1 MNALRHM
8 SGAAP
13 AASGRN
19 ALADMAEML
28 RQIGA
33 QNSRQG
39 MDTVLAHIT
48 PEEAMLLHQ
57 MGGSGRMDPATG
69 ALHFDSSGDGDG
81 PGSGGGPGGGED
93 GGGGPGANPGGEN
106 AAHGVNESTTEG
118 RDAAYGG
125 GWGDIGGGIGDFFND
140 PRAFVARNLEPN
152 IATPGVLG
160 MVTGFATGGLLG
172 TAGMAAMS
180 EAARS
185 IGDTV
190 TGWAQDVTGLT
201 ASAPP
206 GSVDY
211 GQSNNGMG
219 GGGSINGGFTFPAA
233 QQSGP
238 SVGGISLGG
247 NQNALAQMGR
257 NNNGGVY
264 IGSMRG

>member
-8 SGAAP
+8 AGGQP
-13 AASGRN
+13 ASGRN

-28 RQIGA
+28 RQVGA
-33 QNSRQG
+33 QNSREG

-69 ALHFDSSGDGDG
+69 ALHFDDSGDGDG
-81 PGSGGGPGGGED
+81 GPGGPSE
-93 GGGGPGANPGGEN
+93 GGGPGANPGGEN
-106 AAHGVNESTTEG
+106 AATGGAYGSTAD

-140 PRAFVARNLEPN
+140 PVAFAARNLEPN

-160 MVTGFATGGLLG
+160 MMTGFATGGMLG

-180 EAARS
+180 QAAET
-185 IGDTV
+185 IGNGLTS
-190 TGWAQDVTGLT
+190 AISSATGLT

-206 GSVDY
+206 GTVDY
-211 GQSNNGMG
+211 SYDSGPGSGGQW
-219 GGGSINGGFTFPAA
+219 TPPT

-247 NQNALAQMGR
+247 NQNALAQMGKP
-257 NNNGGVY
+257 NNSSGVY

>member
-1 MNALRHM
+1 MNALRL

-28 RQIGA
+28 RQVGA
-33 QNSRQG
+33 ENSKSG
-39 MDTVLAHIT
+39 MDTILAHIT

-69 ALHFDSSGDGDG
+69 ALHFDDSGDGDG
-81 PGSGGGPGGGED
+81 PGGGGGPGGGED
-93 GGGGPGANPGGEN
+93 GGGGPGAAPGGEN
-106 AAHGVNESTTEG
+106 AAHGVNESTTDG

-140 PRAFVARNLEPN
+140 PLAFATRNLEPN

-160 MVTGFATGGLLG
+160 MMTGFATGGLLG

-180 EAARS
+180 AAAQTA
-185 IGDTV
+185 GDAI
-190 TGWAQDVTGLT
+190 TGWAQDTFGVQ

-206 GSVDY
+206 GTVDY
-211 GQSNNGMG
+211 SYDSGPGGAGEWRPSTGQ
-219 GGGSINGGFTFPAA
+219 P
-233 QQSGP
+233 SGP
-238 SVGGISLGG
+238 SVGGISMGG
-247 NQNALAQMGR
+247 GQNALAQMGR
-257 NNNGGVY
+257 NNGGVF

>member
-28 RQIGA
+28 RQVGA
-33 QNSRQG
+33 ENSREG

-69 ALHFDSSGDGDG
+69 ALHFDDSGDGDG
-81 PGSGGGPGGGED
+81 PGGGGGPGDTE
-93 GGGGPGANPGGEN
+93 GGGPGANPGGEN
-106 AAHGVNESTTEG
+106 AATGSAFGDTAS

-125 GWGDIGGGIGDFFND
+125 GWGDIGGGIGDFVND
-140 PRAFVARNLEPN
+140 PLAFATRNLEPN

-160 MVTGFATGGLLG
+160 MMTGFATGGLLG

-180 EAARS
+180 AAAQTA
-185 IGDTV
+185 GDAI
-190 TGWAQDVTGLT
+190 TGWAQDTFGVQ

-206 GSVDY
+206 GTVDY
-211 GQSNNGMG
+211 SYDSGPGGPGEWRPPMG
-219 GGGSINGGFTFPAA
+219 

-238 SVGGISLGG
+238 SVGGISMGG
-247 NQNALAQMGR
+247 GQNALAQVGR
-257 NNNGGVY
+257 NNSGVF